1 MVQLLE
7 FTPANFKALGFG
19 ETFST
24 ADDACKALLDS
35 GFQFVQDIDEASFKF
50 AFGTDPEP
58 FYYEH
63 AYPIMFNTYTA
74 TAVLVAPY
82 YTGA

>member
-1 MVQLLE
+1 MFQLLE
-7 FTPANFKALGFG
+7 FDPSTLKLRGFG
-19 ETFST
+19 EAFRT

-50 AFGTDPEP
+50 VFGTDPEP

-63 AYPIMFNTYTA
+63 DYVIMFNTYTS
-74 TAVLVAPY
+74 TAVMVAPY